1 MAAPLTGEQLRA
13 FEASGYALLE
23 SPLTPDQLDSAE
35 DAFDR
40 LIQVRQTHSQAVL
53 SQALATDPPFV
64 ELISHPWFE
73 SVAKQLLRSEQVR
86 LIELGP
92 SQFRPGTGES
102 RSADAEADNW
112 RSGAHLDIQVSASGF
127 DATPRQDMLACWF
140 WVNDVPAERGAMR
153 ILPGSH
159 RPIQEHWER
168 TLTPEHRAMLP
179 RHQVLR
185 PQPSDTTQET
195 WSNHPEYIPE
205 PADFPFTE
213 CEPMPVVAKRGTAQ
227 FFTQSLLHSVRPP
240 HPNPFHVHRPS
251 PLYACPYPSA
261 PHPFGRAQAWHNSDT
276 QPRKGMRISWVP
288 LDVSV
293 GFRSPRLEDLRTM
306 FPLLRESVARWQ
318 PGREHIVSDEE
329 EFCHVVNTGEQWE
342 ETFFEGRTPADR
354 PRL

>member
-13 FEASGYALLE
+13 FETSGYALLE

-102 RSADAEADNW
+102 RSEEADAAHW

-159 RPIQEHWER
+159 RPIQEHFER

-179 RHQVLR
+179 RVHGVYAEQL
-185 PQPSDTTQET
+185 
-195 WSNHPEYIPE
+195 E
-205 PADFPFTE
+205 PAGFPYAGH
-213 CEPMPVVAKRGTAQ
+213 EPMPVVAKRGMAQ
-227 FFTQSLLHSVRPP
+227 FFTQSLLHSVRP
-240 HPNPFHVHRPS
+240 HRP
-251 PLYACPYPSA
+251 A
-261 PHPFGRAQAWHNSDT
+261 PAP
-276 QPRKGMRISWVP
+276 
-288 LDVSV
+288 
-293 GFRSPRLEDLRTM
+293 
-306 FPLLRESVARWQ
+306 
-318 PGREHIVSDEE
+318 
-329 EFCHVVNTGEQWE
+329 
-342 ETFFEGRTPADR
+342 
-354 PRL
+354 

>member
-13 FEASGYALLE
+13 FETSGYALLE

-102 RSADAEADNW
+102 RSAEAEADNW

-159 RPIQEHWER
+159 RPIQEHFER

-240 HPNPFHVHRPS
+240 HPNPFRVHPTRPADLCVSGTPLTPTLSDARRPGTTQTPNLAKACAFPGS
-251 PLYACPYPSA
+251 PLTSPSA
-261 PHPFGRAQAWHNSDT
+261 FGAHAWRTCAECS
-276 QPRKGMRISWVP
+276 RCFESRWRVGSRGGSISSAMR
-288 LDVSV
+288 
-293 GFRSPRLEDLRTM
+293 RSSATM
-306 FPLLRESVARWQ
+306 
-318 PGREHIVSDEE
+318 
-329 EFCHVVNTGEQWE
+329 
-342 ETFFEGRTPADR
+342 
-354 PRL
+354 

>member
-159 RPIQEHWER
+159 RPIQEHFER

-205 PADFPFTE
+205 PADFPYTQ
-213 CEPMPVVAKRGTAQ
+213 CEPMPVVAKRGMAQ

-240 HPNPFHVHRPS
+240 RPS
-251 PLYACPYPSA
+251 PLTLAS
-261 PHPFGRAQAWHNSDT
+261 H
-276 QPRKGMRISWVP
+276 VP
-288 LDVSV
+288 
-293 GFRSPRLEDLRTM
+293 
-306 FPLLRESVARWQ
+306 
-318 PGREHIVSDEE
+318 
-329 EFCHVVNTGEQWE
+329 
-342 ETFFEGRTPADR
+342 
-354 PRL
+354 

>member
-1 MAAPLTGEQLRA
+1 MYSPMAAPLTGEQLRA
-13 FEASGYALLE
+13 FETSGYALLE

-102 RSADAEADNW
+102 RSAEAEAENW
-112 RSGAHLDIQVSASGF
+112 RSGGHLDIQVSASGF

-140 WVNDVPAERGAMR
+140 WVSDVPAERGAMR

-179 RHQVLR
+179 RVHGVYAEQL
-185 PQPSDTTQET
+185 D
-195 WSNHPEYIPE
+195 
-205 PADFPFTE
+205 PAGFPYAGH
-213 CEPMPVVAKRGTAQ
+213 EPMPVVAKRGTAQ
-227 FFTQSLLHSVRPP
+227 FFTQSLLHSVRR
-240 HPNPFHVHRPS
+240 RP
-251 PLYACPYPSA
+251 A
-261 PHPFGRAQAWHNSDT
+261 PAP
-276 QPRKGMRISWVP
+276 
-288 LDVSV
+288 
-293 GFRSPRLEDLRTM
+293 
-306 FPLLRESVARWQ
+306 
-318 PGREHIVSDEE
+318 
-329 EFCHVVNTGEQWE
+329 
-342 ETFFEGRTPADR
+342 
-354 PRL
+354 